1 MLMMHR
7 SILARRTGRTESR
20 FMRIAQIG
28 RHASRT
34 ALLVMAALTL
44 TGAAAVA
51 ADNVDPRLAAAVNSD
66 FRSAADKARDP
77 YRHPLQTLTFFGIKP
92 TMTVVELWPFGG
104 WYTAILA
111 PYLHDRGTLYAAAMD
126 PDSPAAEDKRYN
138 SELAA
143 MLAAHPDVY
152 GKVQVTVLA
161 PHKMQIAPDGTAD
174 MVVTFRNIH
183 NWVWAGIEKDVLAAA
198 FRALKPGGILGVEEH
213 RNNDPDFIPKTPGV
227 GYVGE
232 QYAIDLIQA
241 AGFRLLGQSN
251 VNRNPRD
258 TKDYPNNVW
267 SLPPTYADGDK
278 DRARYAAIGESDRF
292 TLKFIK
298 PKS

>member
-1 MLMMHR
+1 
-7 SILARRTGRTESR
+7 
-20 FMRIAQIG
+20 MRIAQIG

-51 ADNVDPRLAAAVNSD
+51 ADNVDPRLAAAVNSY

-126 PDSPAAEDKRYN
+126 PQSTDPEDKQYN
-138 SELAA
+138 NELTS

-258 TKDYPNNVW
+258 TKVYPNNVW

>member
-1 MLMMHR
+1 
-7 SILARRTGRTESR
+7 
-20 FMRIAQIG
+20 
-28 RHASRT
+28 
-34 ALLVMAALTL
+34 MAGLTL
-44 TGAAAVA
+44 VGAAAVA
-51 ADNVDPRLAAAVNSD
+51 ADSVDPRLAAAVNSD

-77 YRHPLQTLTFFGIKP
+77 YRHPLQTLSFFGIKP

-126 PDSPAAEDKRYN
+126 PDSAAAEDKRYN

-183 NWVWAGIEKDVLAAA
+183 NWVWAGIEKEVLAAA

-213 RNNDPDFIPKTPGV
+213 RNNDPDFIPRTPGV

-232 QYAIDLIQA
+232 QYAIELIQS
-241 AGFRLLGQSN
+241 AGFRLVGQTN
-251 VNRNPRD
+251 VNRNPKD
-258 TKDYPNNVW
+258 TKDYPQNVW
-267 SLPPTYADGDK
+267 SLPPTYAEGDK

>member
-1 MLMMHR
+1 M
-7 SILARRTGRTESR
+7 R
-20 FMRIAQIG
+20 FAQVG
-28 RHASRT
+28 RHASR
-34 ALLVMAALTL
+34 AALFLMAGLTL
-44 TGAAAVA
+44 ACAAAVA
-51 ADNVDPRLAAAVNSD
+51 ADSVDPKLAAAVNSD
-66 FRSAADKARDP
+66 FRPAADRARDP
-77 YRHPLQTLTFFGIKP
+77 YRHPLQTLSFFGLRP
-92 TMTVVELWPFGG
+92 NMTVVELWPFGG

-126 PDSPAAEDKRYN
+126 PDSTSAEDKHYN
-138 SELAA
+138 AELTA

-152 GKVQVTVLA
+152 GKVQITVLA
-161 PHKMQIAPDGTAD
+161 PHKMQIAPDGAAD

-213 RNNDPDFIPKTPGV
+213 RNNDPQFIPKTPGV

-232 QYAIDLIQA
+232 QYNIELIQS
-241 AGFRLLGQSN
+241 AGFRLVGQSN
-251 VNRNPRD
+251 VNRNPKD
-258 TKDYPNNVW
+258 TKDYPQNVW

>member
-1 MLMMHR
+1 M
-7 SILARRTGRTESR
+7 R
-20 FMRIAQIG
+20 FAPIG

-34 ALLVMAALTL
+34 ALLLMAALTL
-44 TGAAAVA
+44 AGAAA
-51 ADNVDPRLAAAVNSD
+51 ADSVDPRLAAAVNSD

-77 YRHPLQTLTFFGIKP
+77 YRHPLQTLSFFGIKP

-232 QYAIDLIQA
+232 QYAIELVQA

-251 VNRNPRD
+251 VNRNPKD

>member
-1 MLMMHR
+1 M
-7 SILARRTGRTESR
+7 R
-20 FMRIAQIG
+20 FVQIG
-28 RHASRT
+28 RHASRA
-34 ALLVMAALTL
+34 ALLLMAGLTL
-44 TGAAAVA
+44 AGAAATA
-51 ADNVDPRLAAAVNSD
+51 ADSVDPRLAAAVNSD
-66 FRSAADKARDP
+66 FRSAAEKARDP

-126 PDSPAAEDKRYN
+126 PDSAAAEDKRYN

-143 MLAAHPDVY
+143 MLAAHPEVY

-174 MVVTFRNIH
+174 LVVTFRNIH
-183 NWVWAGIEKDVLAAA
+183 NWVWAGIEKEVLAAA

-213 RNNDPDFIPKTPGV
+213 RSNDPDFIPKTPGV

-232 QYAIDLIQA
+232 RYAIELIQS
-241 AGFRLLGQSN
+241 AGFRLVGQTD
-251 VNRNPRD
+251 V
-258 TKDYPNNVW
+258 
-267 SLPPTYADGDK
+267 
-278 DRARYAAIGESDRF
+278 
-292 TLKFIK
+292 
-298 PKS
+298 KSQSEGHQGLSTECLEPATDLCGR

>member
-1 MLMMHR
+1 M
-7 SILARRTGRTESR
+7 R
-20 FMRIAQIG
+20 FA
-28 RHASRT
+28 RT
-34 ALLVMAALTL
+34 ARLASWAALWLL
-44 TGAAAVA
+44 TGLTMASAAAVA
-51 ADNVDPRLAAAVNSD
+51 ADSADPRLVAAVNSE
-66 FRSAADKARDP
+66 FRSSADKARDP

-92 TMTVVELWPFGG
+92 NMTVVELWPFGG

-111 PYLHDRGTLYAAAMD
+111 PYLHDHGTLYAAAMD
-126 PDSPAAEDKRYN
+126 PDSAEDKRAN

-143 MLAAHPDVY
+143 MLASHPDVY

-183 NWVWAGIEKDVLAAA
+183 NWVWTGMEKDVMAAA

-213 RNNDPDFIPKTPGV
+213 RSNDPDFIPKSPGV

-232 QYAIDLIQA
+232 EYAIELIQS
-241 AGFRLLGQSN
+241 AGFRLVGQTN
-251 VNRNPRD
+251 VNRNPKD
-258 TKDYPNNVW
+258 TKDYPQNVW
-267 SLPPTYADGDK
+267 SLPPTYAEGDK
-278 DRARYAAIGESDRF
+278 DRARYTAIGESDRF

>member
-1 MLMMHR
+1 ML
-7 SILARRTGRTESR
+7 IAVKYTDPPKKPYGER
-20 FMRIAQIG
+20 FMSFAQVG
-28 RHASRT
+28 RNASRV
-34 ALLVMAALTL
+34 LVV
-44 TGAAAVA
+44 AAVTLVFATAIA
-51 ADNVDPRLAAAVNSD
+51 ADNVDPKLAAAVASD
-66 FRSAADKARDP
+66 FRPAADKARDP

-92 TMTVVELWPFGG
+92 NMTVVELWPFGG
-104 WYTAILA
+104 WYTEILA
-111 PYLHDRGTLYAAAMD
+111 PYLHDHGTLYAAAMD
-126 PDSPAAEDKRYN
+126 PDSLSAEDKHYN

-213 RNNDPDFIPKTPGV
+213 RNNNPDFIPKIPGV

-232 QYAIDLIQA
+232 QYAIELIQS
-241 AGFRLLGQSN
+241 AGFRLVGQTN
-251 VNRNPRD
+251 VNRNPKD
-258 TKDYPNNVW
+258 TKDYPQNVW
-267 SLPPTYADGDK
+267 SLPPTYAEGDK
-278 DRARYAAIGESDRF
+278 NRARYAAIGESDRF

>member
-1 MLMMHR
+1 M
-7 SILARRTGRTESR
+7 R
-20 FMRIAQIG
+20 FAQIG
-28 RHASRT
+28 RSASRV
-34 ALLVMAALTL
+34 ALCLLAGLTL
-44 TGAAAVA
+44 ASAAAVA
-51 ADNVDPRLAAAVNSD
+51 ADSVDPKLAAAVNSD
-66 FRSAADKARDP
+66 FRSAADRARDP

-92 TMTVVELWPFGG
+92 NMTVVELWPFGG

-126 PDSPAAEDKRYN
+126 PDSTSAEDKQYN

-143 MLAAHPDVY
+143 MLAAHPEVY

-174 MVVTFRNIH
+174 LVVTFRNIH
-183 NWVWAGIEKDVLAAA
+183 NWVWAGIEKEVLAAA

-213 RNNDPDFIPKTPGV
+213 RNNNPEFVPKTPGV

-232 QYAIDLIQA
+232 QYAIELIQS
-241 AGFRLLGQSN
+241 AGFRLVGQSN
-251 VNRNPRD
+251 VNRNPKD
-258 TKDYPNNVW
+258 TKDYPQSVW
-267 SLPPTYADGDK
+267 SLPPTYAEGDK
-278 DRARYAAIGESDRF
+278 DRAKYAAIGESDRF

>member
-1 MLMMHR
+1 MR
-7 SILARRTGRTESR
+7 FAR
-20 FMRIAQIG
+20 IG
-28 RHASRT
+28 RNASRT
-34 ALLVMAALTL
+34 ALLLLAALTL
-44 TGAAAVA
+44 AGAAA
-51 ADNVDPRLAAAVNSD
+51 ADSVDPRLAAAVNSD

-126 PDSPAAEDKRYN
+126 PDSTAAEDKRYN

-174 MVVTFRNIH
+174 LVVTFRNIH
-183 NWVWAGIEKDVLAAA
+183 NWVWAGTEKEVLAAA

-213 RNNDPDFIPKTPGV
+213 RNNDPDFIPRTPGV

-232 QYAIDLIQA
+232 QYAIELIQS
-241 AGFRLLGQSN
+241 AGFRLVGQSN
-251 VNRNPRD
+251 VNRNPKD
-258 TKDYPNNVW
+258 TKDYPQNVW
-267 SLPPTYADGDK
+267 SLPPTYAEGDK

-298 PKS
+298 PKG